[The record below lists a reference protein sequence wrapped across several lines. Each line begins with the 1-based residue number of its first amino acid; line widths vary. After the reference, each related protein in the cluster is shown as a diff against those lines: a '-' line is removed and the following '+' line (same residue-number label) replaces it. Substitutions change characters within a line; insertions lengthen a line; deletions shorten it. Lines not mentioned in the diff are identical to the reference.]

1 MASSE
6 ARISRI
12 MGIELARLDED
23 VAQAELESKSLE
35 VSNISASFDL
45 DGEYD
50 LERLA
55 EDLPNSEY
63 DSDHHR
69 SLIYRSPNVGSFTV
83 LLPPR
88 GRVSIAGGKSK
99 QEIKR
104 GVQEFVSE
112 LCSLGLND
120 DYRDIRIEN
129 VVATGDIGQ
138 AVNLNAAVIALGLE
152 STEYEPEQFPGA
164 IYRTEEGVVL
174 IFSSG
179 KVVITSVRTYREAL
193 SAFLD
198 IQERLSQI

>member
-1 MASSE
+1 
-6 ARISRI
+6 
-12 MGIELARLDED
+12 MGVKLAQLDEE
-23 VAQAELESKSLE
+23 VIPAELEEYSLE
-35 VSNISASFDL
+35 VSNISASFEL

-50 LERLA
+50 LERLS
-55 EDLPNSEY
+55 EDLANSEY
-63 DSDHHR
+63 EPDHHR

-88 GRVSIAGGKSK
+88 GRVSIAGAKSK

-104 GVQEFVSE
+104 GIPEFVSE
-112 LCSLGLND
+112 LGSLGLDD

-138 AVNLNAAVIALGLE
+138 TVDLNAAVIALGLE

-179 KVVITSVRTYREAL
+179 KVVITSVLTYREVL
-193 SAFLD
+193 SAFLEV
-198 IQERLSQI
+198 QEKLSQI

>member
-45 DGEYD
+45 NGEYD

-63 DSDHHR
+63 DPDHHR

-179 KVVITSVRTYREAL
+179 KVVITSVRTYREVLA
-193 SAFLD
+193 AFLD
-198 IQERLSQI
+198 IQEKLSQI